1 RVERNLRLL
10 DFGIL
15 RLTARLTAGLGL
27 RAQTAQGTLSLDPYF
42 QNLTM
47 VKFWDYATILRSK
60 ISLRSNFTRVKRISF
75 GVAEFH

>member
-1 RVERNLRLL
+1 MVKFLFCLKMPTLLTVELRFGAVFL
-10 DFGIL
+10 DL
-15 RLTARLTAGLGL
+15 
-27 RAQTAQGTLSLDPYF
+27 

-47 VKFWDYATILRSK
+47 VKFWDCADILRSK